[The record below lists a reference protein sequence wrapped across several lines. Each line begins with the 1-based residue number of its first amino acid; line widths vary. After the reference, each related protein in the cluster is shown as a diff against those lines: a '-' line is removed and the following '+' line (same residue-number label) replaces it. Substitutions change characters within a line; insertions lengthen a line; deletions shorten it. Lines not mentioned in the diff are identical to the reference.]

1 MNKNEKNRI
10 HSTRKEEHL
19 RISLN
24 HDLSYNE
31 KGTGFEKY
39 YFIHNALPEISLE
52 EIDTSIEVL
61 GRKLKLPLMISPMVG
76 GIKEASKINKDLS
89 IVAKECSIGMG
100 IGSQR
105 IAMED
110 KKLECSFNVRRF
122 APDIL
127 LFANLGAV
135 QLNYGYDL
143 NHCKRAVEMIDADAL
158 FLHLNPL
165 QEALQIEGNYN
176 FKDLLSKIN
185 MICANLDKPVLV
197 REVGFGISA
206 EAALKLK
213 LAGVYGIDTGGSG
226 GTSWIEIE
234 KARLS
239 ASTIKKAA
247 QFFGS
252 WGIPTAESVK
262 MVRESCPDIFL
273 IASGGIRT
281 GVDVAKAI
289 ALGADIAGIAL
300 PVLKQVKSSIRKAI
314 DYIEEIEAG
323 LKIAMFCIGAQNIK
337 QLKNNFNLRYVEK

>member
-1 MNKNEKNRI
+1 MKKANDKNI
-10 HSTRKEEHL
+10 HSARKEEHL
-19 RISLN
+19 NISLN
-24 HDLSYNE
+24 HDIDYIE
-31 KGTGFEKY
+31 KSTGFEKY

-52 EIDTSIEVL
+52 EIDTSITVL
-61 GRKLKLPLMISPMVG
+61 GKKLALPLMISPMVG
-76 GIKEASKINKDLS
+76 GIDEAAKINRDLA
-89 IVAKECSIGMG
+89 IVARECRIGMG
-100 IGSQR
+100 TGSQR
-105 IAMED
+105 MAIED
-110 KKLECSFNVRRF
+110 KKLAKTFNVRDD

-135 QLNYGYDL
+135 QLNYGYDTK
-143 NHCKRAVEMIDADAL
+143 HCRDAIDMIEADAL

-165 QEALQIEGNYN
+165 QEALQAEGNYN
-176 FKDLLSKIN
+176 FKDLLSKISFV
-185 MICANLDKPVLV
+185 CENLEKPVLA

-213 LAGVYGIDTGGSG
+213 LAGVFGIDTGGSG

-234 KARLS
+234 KTRLN
-239 ASTIKKAA
+239 ASSLKKAA

-252 WGIPTAESVK
+252 WGIPTADSIK
-262 MVRESCPDIFL
+262 MIRESCPDIFL

-300 PVLKQVKSSIRKAI
+300 PVLKQVRISVKEAI
-314 DYIEEIEAG
+314 SYIKEIEAG

-337 QLKNNFNLRYVEK
+337 QLKHNFNLRNVEK